1 MRRNSACLGKA
12 VLKLLAKGNTARC
25 FPKRATL
32 PAARASTPCTRQ
44 PPNFRTLAG
53 TPIPHVPPLR
63 LSARSDCLLHLAL
76 TLPLQA
82 SGPAKNA
89 TSSAVLRVLLLRR
102 CAATA
107 ALTSATCSL
116 ASATPS
122 RMSGTEST
130 RSAWFVK
137 PPHLL
142 MASLYIFRSVA
153 AAAHFQHSVRS
164 MSMKASRRPSPK
176 RTRCS
181 TAHLNSSRPC

>member
-1 MRRNSACLGKA
+1 MLRQGGTEAPGKGEYCK
-12 VLKLLAKGNTARC
+12 V
-25 FPKRATL
+25 FPKTGYFACRACRHPLYPATSKFPDSGWDAYSTCDPPL
-32 PAARASTPCTRQ
+32 HPAAAP
-44 PPNFRTLAG
+44 F
-53 TPIPHVPPLR
+53 
-63 LSARSDCLLHLAL
+63 AL
-76 TLPLQA
+76 TLSLQA

-137 PPHLL
+137 PHHLP
-142 MASLYIFRSVA
+142 MAFSA
-153 AAAHFQHSVRS
+153 ASAHFPHSVRS
-164 MSMKASRRPSPK
+164 MSTKTSRRPSPK
-176 RTRCS
+176 RTRC
-181 TAHLNSSRPC
+181 ALPHIN